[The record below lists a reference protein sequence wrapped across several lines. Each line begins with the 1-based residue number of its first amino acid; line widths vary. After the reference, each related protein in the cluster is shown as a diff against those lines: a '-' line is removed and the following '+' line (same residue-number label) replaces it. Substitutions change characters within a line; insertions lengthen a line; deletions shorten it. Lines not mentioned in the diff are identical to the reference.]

1 VRIVGAAG
9 ENAGVIVDAHVHVA
23 RLPALKLPWEL
34 WTGPAADAASA
45 ASTYDDQGTVIPA
58 ALDELFA
65 GQGVDKVMLFCEYSP
80 RVTGI
85 QAIEDML
92 PIVEHNPG
100 RFRIV
105 GNVNPHLHY
114 PVEVEV
120 RRQLDLGAVALKVHP
135 VHGNFAP
142 NDRELYPAYA
152 ECQARGVPVITHTGP
167 SSFPGASAKFGD
179 PVLMDDVL
187 RDFPDLTVVLAHGG
201 RGWSYEAAGFMALA
215 RPNVWLDIAGLPPRK
230 LPEYFS
236 AFDLERIGQKWIFGT
251 DWPGIPGVAR
261 NLDGVRALGLKPET
275 LAGVLG
281 GNAERVYRLS

>member
-1 VRIVGAAG
+1 
-9 ENAGVIVDAHVHVA
+9 
-23 RLPALKLPWEL
+23 
-34 WTGPAADAASA
+34 
-45 ASTYDDQGTVIPA
+45 
-58 ALDELFA
+58 
-65 GQGVDKVMLFCEYSP
+65 MMFCEYSP

-92 PIVEHNPG
+92 PVVEHNPD

-114 PVEVEV
+114 PVEAEV
-120 RRQLDLGAVALKVHP
+120 RRQLDLGVVALKVHP

-187 RDFPDLTVVLAHGG
+187 RDFPELTVVLAHGG

-236 AFDLERIGQKWIFGT
+236 AFDLERIAQRWIFGT

-261 NLDGVRALGLKPET
+261 NIDGIRKLGLAPET

-281 GNAERVYRLS
+281 GNADWVYHLS

>member
-1 VRIVGAAG
+1 M
-9 ENAGVIVDAHVHVA
+9 IVDAHVHVA

-34 WTGPAADAASA
+34 WTGPAADAESA
-45 ASTYDDQGTVIPA
+45 ASVYDEQGTVIPG
-58 ALDELFA
+58 ALDELFG
-65 GQGVDKVMLFCEYSP
+65 GQGVDQVLMFCEYSP

-92 PIVEHNPG
+92 PVVEHSPD

-114 PVEVEV
+114 PVEAEV
-120 RRQLDLGAVALKVHP
+120 RRQLDLGVVALKVHP

-152 ECQARGVPVITHTGP
+152 ECQARGIPVITHTGP
-167 SSFPGASAKFGD
+167 SSFPGASGRRGD

-201 RGWSYEAAGFMALA
+201 RGWSYETAGFMALA
-215 RPNVWLDIAGLPPRK
+215 RPNLWLDIAGLPPKR
-230 LPEYFS
+230 LPHYF
-236 AFDLERIGQKWIFGT
+236 ERFELDRIATKWIFGT
-251 DWPGIPGVAR
+251 DWPGIPGVAA
-261 NLDGVRALGLKPET
+261 NIKAVADLGLPPAV
-275 LAGVLG
+275 LDAVLG
-281 GNAERVYRLS
+281 GNAERVYQLS

>member
-1 VRIVGAAG
+1 MRP
-9 ENAGVIVDAHVHVA
+9 VIVDAHVHVA
-23 RLPALKLPWEL
+23 RLPALKLPWDTWL
-34 WTGPAADAASA
+34 SPVADADAVTGVYGADGTAS
-45 ASTYDDQGTVIPA
+45 PA

-85 QAIEDML
+85 QAVEDML
-92 PIVEHNPG
+92 PIVEHNPD
-100 RFRIV
+100 RFHFV

-114 PVEVEV
+114 PIEDEL

-152 ECQARGVPVITHTGP
+152 LCQERGVPVITHTGP
-167 SSFPGASAKFGD
+167 SSFPGATAKFGD
-179 PVLMDDVL
+179 PVLFDDVL
-187 RDFPDLTVVLAHGG
+187 RDFPELTVVLAHGG
-201 RGWSYEAAGFMALA
+201 RGWSYQTAGFMALA

-230 LPEYFS
+230 LPEYFDD
-236 AFDLERIGQKWIFGT
+236 FDLERIAAKWIFGT

-261 NLDGVRALGLKPET
+261 NVDGVRALPLKPET
-275 LAGVLG
+275 LDGVLG
-281 GNAERVYRLS
+281 GNAARVYALTRP

>member
-1 VRIVGAAG
+1 M
-9 ENAGVIVDAHVHVA
+9 IVDAHVHVA
-23 RLPALKLPWEL
+23 RLPALKLPWKL
-34 WTGPAADAASA
+34 WTGPAADAESA
-45 ASTYDDQGTVIPA
+45 ASVYDGEGTVIPA
-58 ALDELFA
+58 ALDELF
-65 GQGVDKVMLFCEYSP
+65 GSQGVDRVMLFCEYSP

-92 PIVEHNPG
+92 PVVEHSPG

-114 PVEVEV
+114 PAEAEV
-120 RRQLDLGAVALKVHP
+120 RRQLDLGVVAIKVHP

-167 SSFPGASAKFGD
+167 SSFPGASARFGD

-236 AFDLERIGQKWIFGT
+236 AFDLERIAQKWIFGT

-261 NLDGVRALGLKPET
+261 NLDGVRKLGLAPET
-275 LAGVLG
+275 LDGVLG